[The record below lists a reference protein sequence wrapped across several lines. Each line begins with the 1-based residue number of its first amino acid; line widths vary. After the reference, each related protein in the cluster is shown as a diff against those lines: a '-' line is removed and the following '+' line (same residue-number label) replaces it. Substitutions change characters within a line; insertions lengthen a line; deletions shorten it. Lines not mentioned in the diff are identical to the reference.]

1 MKSEKSVFTHF
12 NFSFITFPRQVFVNI
27 IDSKAEQNKGRTSIE
42 NLEFWKEN
50 WQTPIILFIIKADN
64 ILRNGHFLY
73 LCPINHL

>member
-1 MKSEKSVFTHF
+1 MKNHILQILTSLSSLFPDKFLSILL
-12 NFSFITFPRQVFVNI
+12 ITKQR
-27 IDSKAEQNKGRTSIE
+27 KTRGRTSIE